1 VKEAHDLI
9 DTHTVVTPVQAA
21 NSIQRITNSN
31 PVVVVA
37 RLSMVG
43 FLELESTGVFL

>member
-37 RLSMVG
+37 RLSIVG
-43 FLELESTGVFL
+43 FLELESIGVFL